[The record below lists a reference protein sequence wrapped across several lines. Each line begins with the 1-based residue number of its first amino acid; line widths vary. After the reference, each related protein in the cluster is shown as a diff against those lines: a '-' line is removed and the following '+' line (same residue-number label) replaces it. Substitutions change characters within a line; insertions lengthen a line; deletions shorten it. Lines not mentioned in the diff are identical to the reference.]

1 MKISTAVTRHN
12 NESIAY
18 IMSQFNSFGSKLN
31 DKDMLIKKECE
42 ESLYK
47 FVQYAWHQVE
57 GENLYSDN
65 WHIKAICDHLEA
77 CVEGKIKFLNINI
90 PPRCMKSLICNIF
103 FPAWIWLKRPSAK
116 IFCLSGS
123 HKLAVR
129 DSVKCRSLMQ
139 APWFQN
145 LWGDVFSFN
154 RDVNTK
160 ERYSNNKGG
169 EKLVKSI
176 LGSSIG
182 EGGHFLIIDDG
193 NSQQDITSKTTR
205 DRTNDIV
212 DSSFLIR
219 QDNTERA
226 VVINIQQ
233 RLHWEDLTA
242 HLLEKNLPGSVHLML
257 PMEYDI
263 KRSCK
268 TIPLKG
274 MNKPWED
281 PRKEQNE
288 LLWPTRFTPAH
299 VDRLKLFFGSAYNI
313 ASQLQQLPSPESGNI
328 FQKDW
333 FQIWKQPHL
342 PRLDMVIQSWDT
354 ALSVGIQAC
363 ESALTTWGIFTDD
376 QFKKNIILLN
386 TWHGRLEQPD
396 LRKMIRKCARDFRTS
411 HFEQPDRIEGFDADV
426 VLIEEASGGLAMI
439 QDLRSSGLP
448 IFGFNPRYHKLPNYA
463 HMTNKA
469 DRARLASVVVEQ
481 GLVWLQT
488 ERHNPMMLQKSA
500 QFFLDTI
507 LACPS
512 GKNQDLVDSFAQ
524 AMIWIRKKQLLF
536 LKGEDP
542 TENMPIDYQAYTDYV
557 DHTGRVNIN
566 HLTERSS
573 MYASMKKLS

>member
-1 MKISTAVTRHN
+1 MKLSPAITRYN
-12 NESIAY
+12 NQAIAE
-18 IMSQFNSFGSKLN
+18 ILAAFNNVGKKLSPE
-31 DKDMLIKKECE
+31 DEAIRLSCE
-42 ESLYK
+42 DSLYN
-47 FVQYAWHQVE
+47 FVRHAWHQVE
-57 GENLYSDN
+57 GDNEYSEN
-65 WHIKAICDHLEA
+65 WHIRAICDHLEA
-77 CVEGKIKFLNINI
+77 CIEGKIKFLNINI

-103 FPAWIWLKRPSAK
+103 FPAWIWIKRPSAK

-139 APWFQN
+139 SSWFQN
-145 LWGDVFSFN
+145 LWGDVFAFN

-205 DRTNDIV
+205 DRTNDTV

-242 HLLEKNLPGSVHLML
+242 HLLEKNLPGTVHLML
-257 PMEYDI
+257 PMEYDK
-263 KRSCK
+263 KRACK

-274 MNKPWED
+274 MTKPWED
-281 PRKEQNE
+281 PRTKQNE

-299 VDRLKLFFGSAYNI
+299 VDRLKLFFGTPYNI

-328 FQKDW
+328 FQKKW
-333 FQIWKQPHL
+333 FNIWTERGFPKI
-342 PRLDMVIQSWDT
+342 DMVIQSWDT
-354 ALSVGIQAC
+354 ALSTSIDAC

-376 QFKKNIILLN
+376 KFKKNIILLN

-396 LRKMIRKCARDFRTS
+396 LRKMIMKCARDIETNS
-411 HFEQPDRIEGFDADV
+411 FEQRENIYGRMADV
-426 VLIEEASGGLAMI
+426 ILIEEASGGLAMI

-448 IFGFNPRYHKLPNYA
+448 IFGFNPRHHKLPNFA

-469 DRARLASVVVEQ
+469 DRARLASIVVEQ
-481 GLVWLQT
+481 GLVWLPSDEHIKT
-488 ERHNPMMLQKSA
+488 NFNAKS
-500 QFFLDTI
+500 QFFLETV

-512 GKNQDLVDSFAQ
+512 GKNQDLVDSFSQ
-524 AMIWIRKKQLLF
+524 AMIWIRKKGLLF

-542 TENMPIDYQAYTDYV
+542 TENMPIDYQAYMDYE
-557 DHTGRVNIN
+557 DYSDRV
-566 HLTERSS
+566 
-573 MYASMKKLS
+573 

>member
-1 MKISTAVTRHN
+1 MFMFMASISSMLNSMKETMFSIRHDYELRSNKISPEDEIIRK
-12 NESIAY
+12 S
-18 IMSQFNSFGSKLN
+18 
-31 DKDMLIKKECE
+31 CE
-42 ESLYK
+42 ESLYN
-47 FVQYAWHQVE
+47 FVKHAWNQVE
-57 GENLYSDN
+57 GENPYSDN

-77 CVEGKIKFLNINI
+77 CVDGRIKFLNINI

-103 FPAWIWLKRPSAK
+103 FPAWVWLKRPSAK

-139 APWFQN
+139 SVWYQN
-145 LWGDVFSFN
+145 LWGNVFAFN
-154 RDVNTK
+154 KDVNTK

-205 DRTNDIV
+205 DRTNEIV

-257 PMEYDI
+257 PMEYEPH
-263 KRSCK
+263 RACV

-274 MNKPWED
+274 MKEKWHD
-281 PRKEQNE
+281 PRTKKDE
-288 LLWPTRFTPAH
+288 LLWPSRFTPDH
-299 VDRLKLFFGSAYNI
+299 VARLKIFFGSPYNI
-313 ASQLQQLPSPESGNI
+313 ASQLQQLPAPESGNI
-328 FQKDW
+328 FQKEW
-333 FQIWKQPHL
+333 FKVWKQGYM
-342 PRLDMVIQSWDT
+342 PRMDMVIQSWDT
-354 ALSVGIQAC
+354 ALSIGINAC

-376 QFKKNIILLN
+376 NFKKNIMFMN
-386 TWHGRLEQPD
+386 SWHGRLEQPD
-396 LRKMIRKCARDFRTS
+396 LRKMIKKCARNYYTMT
-411 HFEQPDRIEGFDADV
+411 FEGLDRGGPEADI

-448 IFGFNPRYHKLPNYA
+448 IFGFNPRHHKLPNFA

-469 DRARLASVVVEQ
+469 DRARLASIVVEQ
-481 GLVWLQT
+481 GLVWLPA
-488 ERHNPMMLQKSA
+488 NPSNPSLLMKNA
-500 QFFLDTI
+500 QFFLH
-507 LACPS
+507 
-512 GKNQDLVDSFAQ
+512 LVVT
-524 AMIWIRKKQLLF
+524 K
-536 LKGEDP
+536 
-542 TENMPIDYQAYTDYV
+542 T
-557 DHTGRVNIN
+557 
-566 HLTERSS
+566 
-573 MYASMKKLS
+573 

>member
-1 MKISTAVTRHN
+1 MKSNTTQQRYNTQSYLDLAAQLKGSGNKLSPTESAV
-12 NESIAY
+12 
-18 IMSQFNSFGSKLN
+18 
-31 DKDMLIKKECE
+31 KKQCE
-42 ESLYK
+42 ESLYN
-47 FVQYAWHQVE
+47 FVRHAWHQVE
-57 GENLYSDN
+57 GENPYSEN

-77 CVEGKIKFLNINI
+77 CMDGRIKFLNINI

-139 APWFQN
+139 STWFQN

-257 PMEYDI
+257 PMEFDI
-263 KRSCK
+263 KRACK

-274 MNKPWED
+274 MDKPWQD

-288 LLWPTRFTPAH
+288 LLWPSRFTPSH
-299 VDRLKLFFGSAYNI
+299 VDRLKLFFGSTYNI

-333 FQIWKQPHL
+333 FRIWKHTSL
-342 PRLDMVIQSWDT
+342 PKLDMIIQSWDT
-354 ALSVGIQAC
+354 ALSIGIDAC

-376 QFKKNIILLN
+376 QFKKNIILIN
-386 TWHGRLEQPD
+386 TWHGKLEQPD
-396 LRKMIRKCARDFRTS
+396 LRKMIKKCAMNIYTNSFQEIDRGG
-411 HFEQPDRIEGFDADV
+411 FETDV
-426 VLIEEASGGLAMI
+426 ILIEEASGGLAMI

-448 IFGFNPRYHKLPNYA
+448 IFGFNPRHHKLPNFA

-481 GLVWLQT
+481 GLVWLPVDRNNT
-488 ERHNPMMLQKSA
+488 SRLDSKA
-500 QFFLDTI
+500 QFFLETV

-542 TENMPIDYQAYTDYV
+542 TENMPIDYSAYTDYE
-557 DHTGRVNIN
+557 DSTGRVSIN
-566 HLTERSS
+566 HIDNRSS
-573 MYASMKKLS
+573 MYQYIPKIR

>member
-1 MKISTAVTRHN
+1 MKRSVAQSRYN
-12 NESIAY
+12 NDAIAY
-18 IMSQFNSFGSKLN
+18 IMSQFDGFGKKLS
-31 DKDMLIKKECE
+31 DKDMLIKIECE
-42 ESLYK
+42 SSLYS
-47 FVQYAWHQVE
+47 FVKHAWHQVE
-57 GENLYSDN
+57 GENLFSDN
-65 WHIKAICDHLEA
+65 WHIKAICEHLEA

-139 APWFQN
+139 GSWFQN

-242 HLLEKNLPGSVHLML
+242 HMLEKNLPGSVHLML
-257 PMEYDI
+257 PMEFDI
-263 KRSCK
+263 KRACK

-274 MNKPWED
+274 MDKPWED

-288 LLWPTRFTPAH
+288 LLWPTRFTPSH
-299 VDRLKLFFGSAYNI
+299 VERLKLFFGSAYNI

-328 FQKDW
+328 FQKSW
-333 FQIWKQPHL
+333 FKLQKGNL
-342 PRLDMVIQSWDT
+342 PSLDMVIQSWDT
-354 ALSVGIQAC
+354 ALSTSISAC

-376 QFKKNIILLN
+376 NFKKNIILLN
-386 TWHGRLEQPD
+386 IWHGKLEQPD
-396 LRKMIRKCARDFRTS
+396 LRKMIKKCARHWPTNNFN
-411 HFEQPDRIEGFDADV
+411 EPDKSQGREADV
-426 VLIEEASGGLAMI
+426 ILIEEASGGLAMI

-448 IFGFNPRYHKLPNYA
+448 IFGFNPRHHKLPNFA

-469 DRARLASVVVEQ
+469 DRARLASVPVEQ
-481 GLVWLQT
+481 GLVWLISDQGAGIRP
-488 ERHNPMMLQKSA
+488 EPKA
-500 QFFLDTI
+500 QFFLETV

-524 AMIWIRKKQLLF
+524 AMIWIKKKGLLY
-536 LKGEDP
+536 LVGEDP
-542 TENMPIDYQAYTDYV
+542 TENMPIDYSAYV
-557 DHTGRVNIN
+557 DYQDITGRIPIDRISPN
-566 HLTERSS
+566 SS
-573 MYASMKKLS
+573 MYPYRQRL

>member
-1 MKISTAVTRHN
+1 MKLSTALSRHN
-12 NESIAY
+12 KESIAY
-18 IMSQFNSFGSKLN
+18 IMTQFDGFSKSLSPE
-31 DKDMLIKKECE
+31 DLVIKRECE
-42 ESLYK
+42 ESLYS
-47 FVQYAWHQVE
+47 FVKHAWHQVE
-57 GENLYSDN
+57 GENAYSDN

-77 CVEGKIKFLNINI
+77 CVDGRIKFLNINI

-139 APWFQN
+139 SPWFQN

-154 RDVNTK
+154 KDVNTK

-242 HLLEKNLPGSVHLML
+242 HMLEKNLPGSVHLML
-257 PMEYDI
+257 PMEFDI
-263 KRSCK
+263 KRACR

-274 MNKPWED
+274 MTKAWED

-288 LLWPTRFTPAH
+288 LLWPSRFTPSH
-299 VDRLKLFFGSAYNI
+299 VERLKLFFGSTYNI

-328 FQKDW
+328 FQKEW
-333 FQIWKQPHL
+333 FKIWKETTL
-342 PRLDMVIQSWDT
+342 PKLDMVIQSWDT
-354 ALSVGIQAC
+354 ALSVGISAC
-363 ESALTTWGIFTDD
+363 ESALTTWGIYTDD
-376 QFKKNIILLN
+376 QFKKNIILIN

-396 LRKMIRKCARDFRTS
+396 LRKMIKKCAMNYYTMS
-411 HFEQPDRIEGFDADV
+411 FEEQYRSGPEADV
-426 VLIEEASGGLAMI
+426 ILIEEASGGMAMI

-448 IFGFNPRYHKLPNYA
+448 IFGFNPRYHKLPNFA

-481 GLVWLQT
+481 GLVWLPASPS
-488 ERHNPMMLQKSA
+488 NPNMLMKNA
-500 QFFLDTI
+500 QFFLETV

-542 TENMPIDYQAYTDYV
+542 TENMPIDYSAYLDHVDY
-557 DHTGRVNIN
+557 TGRI
-566 HLTERSS
+566 
-573 MYASMKKLS
+573 